1 MKILITN
8 DDGIF
13 SSGIYALWEVAKE
26 FGRVYVVAPNSQK
39 SATGH
44 SITISKPLFV
54 DKIKRRNGF
63 EGTSV
68 TGSPADCV
76 KFGIKKILSNNP
88 DLILSGINLGSN
100 LGNNIIY
107 SGTVAA
113 AIEGAMQNIPSIA
126 FSIDSFNPKSFDT
139 SKIIIR
145 QVINLAIENKI
156 TKNFIW
162 NVNIPNC
169 KKHRFKGIKVASQ
182 GNQYFNDDFDTRL
195 DPKGNEYHWMVGN
208 MVDEDSTFDS
218 DSYVVKNDYAS
229 ISPIGFNLSISK
241 EIKKMKKFLD

>member
-26 FGRVYVVAPNSQK
+26 FGSVYVVAPNSQK

-44 SITISKPLFV
+44 SITISKPLFI

-63 EGTSV
+63 EGIAV

-76 KFGIKKILSNNP
+76 KFGLKKILNNAP

-100 LGNNIIY
+100 LGYNIMY

-113 AIEGAMQNIPSIA
+113 AIEGAMQN
-126 FSIDSFNPKSFDT
+126 
-139 SKIIIR
+139 
-145 QVINLAIENKI
+145 
-156 TKNFIW
+156 
-162 NVNIPNC
+162 
-169 KKHRFKGIKVASQ
+169 
-182 GNQYFNDDFDTRL
+182 
-195 DPKGNEYHWMVGN
+195 
-208 MVDEDSTFDS
+208 
-218 DSYVVKNDYAS
+218 
-229 ISPIGFNLSISK
+229 LSLIH
-241 EIKKMKKFLD
+241 I

>member
-26 FGRVYVVAPNSQK
+26 FGSVYVVAPNSQK

-44 SITISKPLFV
+44 SITISKPIFV

-63 EGTSV
+63 EGISV

-76 KFGIKKILSNNP
+76 KFGLKKILSNAPN
-88 DLILSGINLGSN
+88 LILSGINLGSN

-126 FSIDSFNPKSFDT
+126 FSIDSFNPKSFET
-139 SKIIIR
+139 SKSIIR
-145 QVINLAIENKI
+145 QIINLAMEYRI
-156 TKNFIW
+156 TKDFIW

-169 KKHRFKGIKVASQ
+169 GINQLKGIKLAAQ
-182 GNQYFNDDFDTRL
+182 GNQYFNDDFDTRV
-195 DPKGNEYHWMVGN
+195 DPKEIN
-208 MVDEDSTFDS
+208 T
-218 DSYVVKNDYAS
+218 
-229 ISPIGFNLSISK
+229 IGW
-241 EIKKMKKFLD
+241 

>member
-1 MKILITN
+1 LKILITN

-26 FGRVYVVAPNSQK
+26 FGSVYVVAPNSQK

-63 EGTSV
+63 EGASV

-76 KFGIKKILSNNP
+76 KFGLKKILSDAP

-139 SKIIIR
+139 SKYIIR
-145 QVINLAIENKI
+145 QIINLAVENGI
-156 TKNFIW
+156 NKNFIW

-169 KKHRFKGIKVASQ
+169 EIDQLRGIKVASQ
-182 GNQYFNDDFDTRL
+182 GNQYFSDDFDTRV
-195 DPKGNEYHWMVGN
+195 DPKGNEYYWMVGN
-208 MVDEDSTFDS
+208 MVDEDSTFES

-229 ISPIGFNLSISK
+229 ISPIGFNLSNSI
-241 EIKKMKKFLD
+241 EIEKIEKILD

>member
-26 FGRVYVVAPNSQK
+26 FGSVYVVAPNSQK

-44 SITISKPLFV
+44 SITISKPLFI

-63 EGTSV
+63 EGIAV

-113 AIEGAMQNIPSIA
+113 ALEGAMQNIPSIA
-126 FSIDSFNPKSFDT
+126 FSIDSSNPKSFES

-145 QVINLAIENKI
+145 QIIKLAFEYKI
-156 TKNFIW
+156 TKNIIW

-169 KKHRFKGIKVASQ
+169 GIDQFKGIKVTSQ
-182 GNQYFNDDFDTRL
+182 GNQYFNDNFDTKL

-208 MVDEDSTFDS
+208 MVDEDTTFDS

-229 ISPIGFNLSISK
+229 ISPIGFNLSSSK
-241 EIKKMKKFLD
+241 EIEEMRKILD

>member
-26 FGRVYVVAPNSQK
+26 FGGVCVVAPDSQK
-39 SATGH
+39 SAAGH
-44 SITISKPLFV
+44 SITISRPLFV
-54 DKIKRRNGF
+54 DKIKRGDGF
-63 EGTSV
+63 EGTSI

-76 KFGIKKILSNNP
+76 KFGIKKTLSNNP

-113 AIEGAMQNIPSIA
+113 ALEGAMQNIPSIA
-126 FSIDSFNPKSFDT
+126 FSIDSSNPKSFES

-145 QVINLAIENKI
+145 QIIRLAIEHKI
-156 TKNFIW
+156 KKNLIW

-169 KKHRFKGIKVASQ
+169 EIDQFKGVKVTSQ
-182 GNQYFNDDFDTRL
+182 GNQYFNDNFDTKI
-195 DPKGNEYHWMVGN
+195 DPKGNEYHWMVGK
-208 MVDEDSTFDS
+208 MVDKDNTFKS
-218 DSYVVKNDYAS
+218 DSYAVKNDYAS
-229 ISPIGFNLSISK
+229 ISPIGFNLSNFN
-241 EIKKMKKFLD
+241 EIEEMRKIFD

>member
-26 FGRVYVVAPNSQK
+26 FGSVYVVAPNSQK

-54 DKIKRRNGF
+54 DKIKRKNGF

-76 KFGIKKILSNNP
+76 KFGLKKILIKNP

-100 LGNNIIY
+100 LGYNIIY

-126 FSIDSFNPKSFDT
+126 FSIDSFNPKSFET
-139 SKIIIR
+139 SKSIIR
-145 QVINLAIENKI
+145 QIINLAMEYRI

-169 KKHRFKGIKVASQ
+169 GIDQFKGIKVALQ

-195 DPKGNEYHWMVGN
+195 DPKGNEYFWMVGN
-208 MVDEDSTFDS
+208 MVDEDSTFSS

-229 ISPIGFNLSISK
+229 LSPLGFNLSSSK
-241 EIKKMKKFLD
+241 EIEEMKKILD

>member
-26 FGRVYVVAPNSQK
+26 FGNVYVIAPDSQK
-39 SATGH
+39 SAVGH
-44 SITISKPLFV
+44 GITISRPLFV

-63 EGTSV
+63 EGIST

-76 KFGIKKILSNNP
+76 KFGLKKILSNNP

-139 SKIIIR
+139 SKIIVR
-145 QVINLAIENKI
+145 QIIKLAVKNKI

-169 KKHRFKGIKVASQ
+169 GIDHFKGIKVTSQ
-182 GNQYFNDDFDTRL
+182 GNQYFNDDFDTKL
-195 DPKGNEYHWMVGN
+195 DPKGNEYYWMVGN
-208 MVDEDSTFDS
+208 MVDEDTTFDS

-229 ISPIGFNLSISK
+229 ISPIGFNLSNSK
-241 EIKKMKKFLD
+241 EIEEIKKFLD

>member
-1 MKILITN
+1 MLLLQIHKKC
-8 DDGIF
+8 
-13 SSGIYALWEVAKE
+13 Y
-26 FGRVYVVAPNSQK
+26 
-39 SATGH
+39 GH
-44 SITISKPLFV
+44 SITISKPLFI

-76 KFGIKKILSNNP
+76 KFGIKKILSSTP

-126 FSIDSFNPKSFDT
+126 FSIDSFNPKSYDT
-139 SKIIIR
+139 SKSIIHKI
-145 QVINLAIENKI
+145 INLAVENKI

-169 KKHRFKGIKVASQ
+169 EINQFKGIKVASQ
-182 GNQYFNDDFDTRL
+182 GNQYFNDDFDTRV
-195 DPKGNEYHWMVGN
+195 DPKGNEYYWMVGN

-218 DSYVVKNDYAS
+218 DSYVVKNDYAVFHHLDL
-229 ISPIGFNLSISK
+229 IYLVP
-241 EIKKMKKFLD
+241 KKLKK

>member
-1 MKILITN
+1 MKILVTN
-8 DDGIF
+8 DDGIL

-26 FGRVYVVAPNSQK
+26 FGSVYVVAPNSQK
-39 SATGH
+39 SAAGH

-76 KFGIKKILSNNP
+76 KFGIKKILRNNP

-113 AIEGAMQNIPSIA
+113 AMEGAMQNIPSIA
-126 FSIDSFNPKSFDT
+126 FSIDSFNPKSFDNAK
-139 SKIIIR
+139 SIIR
-145 QVINLAIENKI
+145 QIINLAIENKI

-169 KKHRFKGIKVASQ
+169 GIDQFKGIKVALQ

-195 DPKGNEYHWMVGN
+195 DPKGNKYYWMVGN
-208 MVDEDSTFDS
+208 IVDEDSTLDS

-229 ISPIGFNLSISK
+229 LSPLGFNLSSSK
-241 EIKKMKKFLD
+241 EIEEMKKILD

>member
-26 FGRVYVVAPNSQK
+26 FGSVYIVAPNSQK

-63 EGTSV
+63 EGISV

-76 KFGIKKILSNNP
+76 KFGLKKILSNAPN
-88 DLILSGINLGSN
+88 LILSGINLGSN

-126 FSIDSFNPKSFDT
+126 FSIDSFNPKSFET
-139 SKIIIR
+139 SKSIIR
-145 QVINLAIENKI
+145 QIINLALEYRI

-169 KKHRFKGIKVASQ
+169 RINQLKGIKLASQ
-182 GNQYFNDDFDTRL
+182 GNQYFNDDFDTRV
-195 DPKGNEYHWMVGN
+195 DPKGNEYYWMVGD
-208 MVDEDSTFDS
+208 MVDEDSTFES

-229 ISPIGFNLSISK
+229 LSPLRFILSCSK
-241 EIKKMKKFLD
+241 EIEEMKKILD

>member
-1 MKILITN
+1 LKILITN

-26 FGRVYVVAPNSQK
+26 FGSVYVVAPNSQK

-63 EGTSV
+63 EGISV

-76 KFGIKKILSNNP
+76 KFGLKKILSNAP

-126 FSIDSFNPKSFDT
+126 FSVDSFNPRSFET
-139 SKIIIR
+139 SKSIIR
-145 QVINLAIENKI
+145 QIINLAIENRI
-156 TKNFIW
+156 TKKFIW

-169 KKHRFKGIKVASQ
+169 EIDQLKGIKVASQ
-182 GNQYFNDDFDTRL
+182 GNQYFNDDFDTRV
-195 DPKGNEYHWMVGN
+195 DPKGNEYYWMVGN

-229 ISPIGFNLSISK
+229 LSPLGFNLSNSK
-241 EIKKMKKFLD
+241 EIEEMKKILD

>member
-26 FGRVYVVAPNSQK
+26 FGSVTVVAPESQR
-39 SATGH
+39 SAAGH
-44 SITISKPLFV
+44 SITISRPLFV
-54 DKIKRRNGF
+54 NRIKRGNGF
-63 EGTSV
+63 EGTSI

-76 KFGIKKILSNNP
+76 KFGLKKILNNNP

-113 AIEGAMQNIPSIA
+113 ALEGAMNNIQSIA
-126 FSIDSFNPKSFDT
+126 FSIDSSKPKSFDN

-145 QVINLAIENKI
+145 QIIKLATKNKI
-156 TKNFIW
+156 TKNYIW

-169 KKHRFKGIKVASQ
+169 DIDQFKGMKVASQ

-195 DPKGNEYHWMVGN
+195 DPKGNEYHWMIGN
-208 MVDEDSTFDS
+208 MVDEDNTFES

-229 ISPIGFNLSISK
+229 ISPIGFNLSSSK
-241 EIKKMKKFLD
+241 EIEEMRKILY

>member
-26 FGRVYVVAPNSQK
+26 FGSVYVVAPNSQK

-76 KFGIKKILSNNP
+76 KFGIKKILNNYP
-88 DLILSGINLGSN
+88 DLIFSGINLGSN

-139 SKIIIR
+139 SKSIIR
-145 QVINLAIENKI
+145 QIINLAIENKI
-156 TKNFIW
+156 TKKFIW

-169 KKHRFKGIKVASQ
+169 EINKLKGIKVASQ
-182 GNQYFNDDFDTRL
+182 GNQYFNDDFDTKV
-195 DPKGNEYHWMVGN
+195 DPKGNEYYWMVGN

-229 ISPIGFNLSISK
+229 LSPLGFNLSSSK
-241 EIKKMKKFLD
+241 EIEEMKKILD

>member
-26 FGRVYVVAPNSQK
+26 FGSVYVVAPNSQK
-39 SATGH
+39 SAAGH

-76 KFGIKKILSNNP
+76 KFGIKKILSNTP

-126 FSIDSFNPKSFDT
+126 FSIDSFNPKSFDNAK
-139 SKIIIR
+139 SIIR
-145 QVINLAIENKI
+145 QIINLAIENKI

-169 KKHRFKGIKVASQ
+169 GIDQFKGIKVAFQ
-182 GNQYFNDDFDTRL
+182 GNQYFNDDFDTRI
-195 DPKGNEYHWMVGN
+195 DPKGNKYYWMVGK
-208 MVDEDSTFDS
+208 MIDEDSTFDS

-229 ISPIGFNLSISK
+229 ISPIRFNLSSSK
-241 EIKKMKKFLD
+241 EIEEMKKILD

>member
-26 FGRVYVVAPNSQK
+26 FGSVYVVAPNSQK

-44 SITISKPLFV
+44 SITISKPLFI

-63 EGTSV
+63 EGTAVS
-68 TGSPADCV
+68 GSPADCV
-76 KFGIKKILSNNP
+76 KFGLKKILSNAP

-100 LGNNIIY
+100 LGYNIIY

-139 SKIIIR
+139 SKSIIR
-145 QVINLAIENKI
+145 QIINLAIENRI
-156 TKNFIW
+156 TKKFIW

-169 KKHRFKGIKVASQ
+169 GIDQIKGIKVTSQ
-182 GNQYFNDDFDTRL
+182 GSQYFNDDFDTRV
-195 DPKGNEYHWMVGN
+195 DPKGNEYYWMVGN

-229 ISPIGFNLSISK
+229 LSPLGFNLSSSK
-241 EIKKMKKFLD
+241 EIEKMKKILD

>member
-1 MKILITN
+1 LKILITN

-26 FGRVYVVAPNSQK
+26 FGSVYVVAPNSQK

-63 EGTSV
+63 EGISV

-76 KFGIKKILSNNP
+76 KFGLKKILSNAP

-126 FSIDSFNPKSFDT
+126 FSVDSFNPRSFET
-139 SKIIIR
+139 SKSIIR
-145 QVINLAIENKI
+145 QIINLVIENRI
-156 TKNFIW
+156 TKKFIW

-169 KKHRFKGIKVASQ
+169 EIDQLKGIKVASQ
-182 GNQYFNDDFDTRL
+182 GNQYFNDDFDTRV
-195 DPKGNEYHWMVGN
+195 DPKGNEYYWMVGN

-229 ISPIGFNLSISK
+229 LSPLGFNLSNSK
-241 EIKKMKKFLD
+241 EIEEMKKILD

>member
-26 FGRVYVVAPNSQK
+26 FGNVSVVAPDSQK
-39 SATGH
+39 SAAGH
-44 SITISKPLFV
+44 CITISRPLFV
-54 DKIKRRNGF
+54 EKINRGDGF
-63 EGTSV
+63 EGISV

-76 KFGIKKILSNNP
+76 KFGIKKILSKKP

-113 AIEGAMQNIPSIA
+113 ALEGAMQNIPSIA
-126 FSIDSFNPKSFDT
+126 FSIDSLNPKSFDN

-145 QVINLAIENKI
+145 QIIKIAIKNKI

-169 KKHRFKGIKVASQ
+169 GIDRFRGIKVASQ
-182 GNQYFNDDFDTRL
+182 GNQYFDDDFDTKL
-195 DPKGNEYHWMVGN
+195 DPKGNEYYWMVGN
-208 MVDEDSTFDS
+208 MVDEDTTFES
-218 DSYVVKNDYAS
+218 DSYVVSNDYAS
-229 ISPIGFNLSISK
+229 ISPIGFNLCSSK
-241 EIKKMKKFLD
+241 EIEEMRKIID

>member
-26 FGRVYVVAPNSQK
+26 FGSVYVVAPNSQK

-63 EGTSV
+63 EGISV

-76 KFGIKKILSNNP
+76 KFGLKKILSNAP

-126 FSIDSFNPKSFDT
+126 FSVDSFNPRSFET
-139 SKIIIR
+139 SKSIIR
-145 QVINLAIENKI
+145 QIINLAIENRI
-156 TKNFIW
+156 TKKFIW

-169 KKHRFKGIKVASQ
+169 EIDQLKGIKVASQ
-182 GNQYFNDDFDTRL
+182 GNQYFNDDFDTRV
-195 DPKGNEYHWMVGN
+195 DPKGNEYYWMVGN
-208 MVDEDSTFDS
+208 MVDEDSTLDS

-229 ISPIGFNLSISK
+229 LSPIGFNLSSSK
-241 EIKKMKKFLD
+241 EIEEMKKILD

>member
-26 FGRVYVVAPNSQK
+26 FGSVYVVAPNSQK

-44 SITISKPLFV
+44 SITISKPLFI

-63 EGTSV
+63 EGIAV

-76 KFGIKKILSNNP
+76 KFGLKKILSNAP

-100 LGNNIIY
+100 LGYNIIY

-139 SKIIIR
+139 SKSIIR
-145 QVINLAIENKI
+145 QIINLAIENRI
-156 TKNFIW
+156 TKKFIW

-169 KKHRFKGIKVASQ
+169 GIDQLKGIKVASQ
-182 GNQYFNDDFDTRL
+182 GNQYFNDDFDTRV
-195 DPKGNEYHWMVGN
+195 DPKGNEYYWMVGN

-229 ISPIGFNLSISK
+229 ISPIRFNLSSSK
-241 EIKKMKKFLD
+241 EIEEMKKILD

>member
-13 SSGIYALWEVAKE
+13 SSGIYTLWEVAKE
-26 FGRVYVVAPNSQK
+26 FGSIYVVAPNSQK
-39 SATGH
+39 SAAGH

-63 EGTSV
+63 EGTSI

-76 KFGIKKILSNNP
+76 KFGIKKILSNTP

-100 LGNNIIY
+100 LGKNIIY

-126 FSIDSFNPKSFDT
+126 FSIDSFNPKSFYT
-139 SKIIIR
+139 SKIIIHKI
-145 QVINLAIENKI
+145 INLAVKNEI
-156 TKNFIW
+156 TENFIW

-169 KKHRFKGIKVASQ
+169 GIDQFKGIKVTSQ

-208 MVDEDSTFDS
+208 MVDDDSTFES
-218 DSYVVKNDYAS
+218 DSYAVKNDYAS
-229 ISPIGFNLSISK
+229 ISPIGFNLSCSK
-241 EIKKMKKFLD
+241 EIEKIKKIID

>member
-26 FGRVYVVAPNSQK
+26 FGSVYVVAPNSQK

-76 KFGIKKILSNNP
+76 KFGLKKILSDAP

-139 SKIIIR
+139 SKYIIR
-145 QVINLAIENKI
+145 QIINLAVENGI
-156 TKNFIW
+156 NKNFIW

-169 KKHRFKGIKVASQ
+169 EIDQLRGIKVTSQ
-182 GNQYFNDDFDTRL
+182 GNQYFNDDFDTRV
-195 DPKGNEYHWMVGN
+195 DPKGNEYYWMVGN

-218 DSYVVKNDYAS
+218 DSFVVKNDYAS
-229 ISPIGFNLSISK
+229 ISPIGFNLSNSI
-241 EIKKMKKFLD
+241 EIEKIEKILD

>member
-26 FGRVYVVAPNSQK
+26 FGSVYVVAPNSQK

-63 EGTSV
+63 EGTSI

-76 KFGIKKILSNNP
+76 KFGLKKILSDAP

-139 SKIIIR
+139 SKCIIR
-145 QVINLAIENKI
+145 QIINLAIENGI
-156 TKNFIW
+156 NKNFIW

-169 KKHRFKGIKVASQ
+169 EIDQLRGIKVASQ
-182 GNQYFNDDFDTRL
+182 GNQYFNDDFDTRV
-195 DPKGNEYHWMVGN
+195 DPKGNEYYWMVGN
-208 MVDEDSTFDS
+208 MVDEDSTFES

-229 ISPIGFNLSISK
+229 ISPIGFNLSNSI
-241 EIKKMKKFLD
+241 EIEKIEKILD